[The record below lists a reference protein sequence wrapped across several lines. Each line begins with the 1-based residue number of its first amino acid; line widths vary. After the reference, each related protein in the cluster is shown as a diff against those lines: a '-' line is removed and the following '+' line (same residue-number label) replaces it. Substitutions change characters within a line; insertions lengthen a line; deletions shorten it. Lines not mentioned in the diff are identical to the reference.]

1 LIPEEKLARMTADVK
16 QILRY
21 HPGGLG
27 EHKLFQLLHDYG
39 HSEFAV
45 DTIRNPKELYVS
57 HFLLFHCLYRLSNE
71 LCGQGL
77 YLDINPVKI
86 RLFPSSN
93 TGSNAV
99 ASHDVMAA
107 FYLDLD
113 NIDAMSDKQIHDM
126 LGGFW
131 QRYFA
136 KDERQSAL
144 AELNLGPD
152 ADYDDIRSRYR
163 ELAREHHPDRGGEHD
178 RFQRINRA
186 METLKKYYGK

>member
-1 LIPEEKLARMTADVK
+1 
-16 QILRY
+16 
-21 HPGGLG
+21 
-27 EHKLFQLLHDYG
+27 
-39 HSEFAV
+39 
-45 DTIRNPKELYVS
+45 
-57 HFLLFHCLYRLSNE
+57 
-71 LCGQGL
+71 
-77 YLDINPVKI
+77 
-86 RLFPSSN
+86 LFPSSN